1 MGQMYEDSIREE
13 FTHQSGAFA
22 RSAIMS
28 AAETLGAVL
37 ELVPPDHGSRWLEV
51 ACGPGLIAR
60 ALSARVGS
68 VHGVDLTPAMV
79 ELAQQGAIE
88 EGLENVTF
96 SLGDAAAL
104 EFERSSFDGVLT
116 RFSLHHIPAPQR
128 IMAEMAR
135 VLRPGGWLIVADH
148 VTDGD
153 GDAAAWHQ
161 ELERLRDPSHWAC
174 LTPERLRR
182 FGSEL
187 GLTLDS
193 EQLIDLNLDFDE
205 WLSRGSG
212 GPAAAALIERLLI
225 EAPPAARSFMVFS
238 EDGERRLGLRY
249 WLGRWRLAGQS

>member
-1 MGQMYEDSIREE
+1 
-13 FTHQSGAFA
+13 
-22 RSAIMS
+22 MS

-37 ELVPPDHGSRWLEV
+37 ELVPAEPGSRWLEV

-88 EGLENVTF
+88 EGLGNVTF

-104 EFERSSFDGVLT
+104 DFERSSFDGALT

-128 IMAEMAR
+128 ILAEMAR

-148 VTDGD
+148 VSDD
-153 GDAAAWHQ
+153 DADSAAWHQ

-174 LTPERLRR
+174 LTPERLRGL
-182 FGSEL
+182 GSEL

-225 EAPPAARSFMVFS
+225 EAPPAARSFVVFS
-238 EDGERRLGLRY
+238 EDGDRRLGLRY
-249 WLGRWRLAGQS
+249 WLGRWRLVGQS